1 MAKAKNTYTWN
12 CRTVDC
18 YPTFEGDLKDVVYN
32 VHWRLN
38 CTSDKV
44 DAEGNSYVASVYGTQ
59 AISTEDIKD
68 FIPFADLSNATVSGW
83 VESTMGDE
91 EVAQLKSNLDANI
104 ESQINPTS
112 VTLTLEDEDSVAE
125 EELSEEE
132 SE

>member
-18 YPTFEGDLKDVVYN
+18 YPTFEDNADVVYN

-44 DAEGNSYVASVYGTQ
+44 DAEGNPYVASVYGTQ

-91 EVAQLKSNLDANI
+91 EVAELKSNLDANI

-112 VTLTLEDEDSVAE
+112 VTLQIENDSVASE
-125 EELSEEE
+125 EESSEEE

>member
-18 YPTFEGDLKDVVYN
+18 YPTFEDNADVVYN

-44 DAEGNSYVASVYGTQ
+44 DAEGNPYVASVYGTK

-68 FIPFADLSNATVSGW
+68 FIPFADLDNATVTGW
-83 VESTMGDE
+83 VESTMGEE
-91 EVAQLKSNLDANI
+91 EVAELKSNLDANI
-104 ESQINPTS
+104 ESQINPSS
-112 VTLTLEDEDSVAE
+112 VTLEV
-125 EELSEEE
+125 SE
-132 SE
+132 

>member
-18 YPTFEGDLKDVVYN
+18 YPTFEDNADVVYN

-44 DAEGNSYVASVYGTQ
+44 DAEGNPYVASVYGTQ

-68 FIPFADLSNATVSGW
+68 FIPFADLDNATVSGW
-83 VESTMGDE
+83 VETTMGDE
-91 EVAQLKSNLDANI
+91 EVAELKSNLDANI

-112 VTLTLEDEDSVAE
+112 VTLQIESDSVEAPE
-125 EELSEEE
+125 EESSEEE

>member
-44 DAEGNSYVASVYGTQ
+44 DAEGNPYVASVYGTQ

>member
-18 YPTFEGDLKDVVYN
+18 YPTFEDNADVVYN

-44 DAEGNSYVASVYGTQ
+44 DAEGNPYVASVYGTQ

-68 FIPFADLSNATVSGW
+68 FIPFADLSNATVSAW
-83 VESTMGDE
+83 VETTMGEE
-91 EVAQLKSNLDANI
+91 EVAELKSNLDANI

-125 EELSEEE
+125 EESSEEE

>member
-1 MAKAKNTYTWN
+1 MAKAKNTYSWD
-12 CRTVDC
+12 CKTVDC
-18 YPTFEGDLKDVVYN
+18 YPTFEDNADVVYN

-44 DAEGNSYVASVYGTQ
+44 DAEGNPYVASVYGTQ

-68 FIPFADLSNATVSGW
+68 FIPFADLDNATVSGW
-83 VESTMGDE
+83 VQTTMGDD
-91 EVAQLKSNLDANI
+91 EVAELKSNLDANI

-112 VTLTLEDEDSVAE
+112 VTLQIESDSVASE
-125 EELSEEE
+125 EESSEEE